1 MKKIS
6 VYFVGYFGIVLYEAI
21 LHLFIGDLM
30 RNKQNI
36 RHDFVKIV
44 KDVERDFPE
53 LDIKMKIEKE
63 KVVFLNSPLELYH
76 KSISIILSLL
86 NQIEMSLNLFP
97 DSPVVESL
105 EINNMKLKKALI
117 MLILSRKDMFSKP
130 E

>member
-1 MKKIS
+1 
-6 VYFVGYFGIVLYEAI
+6 
-21 LHLFIGDLM
+21 M